1 MWLDISAFTGDYW
14 NMTKTGL
21 NNIPSRKAF
30 FLVAAMFCFFCM
42 GCGVSKKHP
51 SVEFRYQ
58 QEEAVKD
65 LQAKDF
71 SYPQARFVV
80 LSDPHYYHPS
90 LGTSGP
96 DFEAYIRDDRKMLA
110 KSDEILDAAIEQT
123 RREKADF
130 ILICGDLTKD
140 GEKINHRHVAEKIE
154 NLHPSADIYVVP
166 GNHDVENGISRRYTK
181 EGAEPVKTVSPAE
194 FKKIYADYG
203 YAAPLDADAAS
214 LSYVVE
220 PVPGLWVLALD
231 SCLWRKNKPGK
242 HPVTDGRFS
251 GQTLKWIEEMLIRA
265 KQQEKAVL
273 AFMHHGLMEH
283 YPANEKYYGEYVV
296 DNSDTLTRLFAA
308 YGVRLVF
315 TGHFHAQDITA
326 KNPEQQESR
335 VFDVE
340 TGSLVTYPCPYRTV
354 AFSGHGTCT
363 IESRFIESIDSV
375 DTDFPDYARDFAFR
389 GIVGLADKALEEYWV
404 SEKGRDILAPQI
416 AEAYVAHLEGDEKP
430 PEEVLTTKGTGLMGR
445 IVVFFQKDLVQG
457 WQTDFWP
464 TDNRLTID
472 FKDDANST
480 APSAHRTARP

>member
-1 MWLDISAFTGDYW
+1 MA
-14 NMTKTGL
+14 NTGL

-30 FLVAAMFCFFCM
+30 FLLAVMFCFFCM
-42 GCGVSKKHP
+42 GCGVSKHP
-51 SVEFRYQ
+51 PVEFRYQ

-65 LQAKDF
+65 LQTKKF
-71 SYPQARFVV
+71 SYPRARFIV

-96 DFEAYIRDDRKMLA
+96 DFKAYIRDDRKMLA
-110 KSDEILDAAIEQT
+110 KSDEILDAAIE
-123 RREKADF
+123 RVKREKADF

-140 GEKINHRHVAEKIE
+140 GEEINHRHVAEKIG
-154 NLHPSADIYVVP
+154 NLHPSADVYVVP
-166 GNHDVENGISRRYTK
+166 GNHDVANGISRRYTK
-181 EGAEPVKTVSPAE
+181 DGTEPVPSVSPEE

-203 YAAPLDADAAS
+203 YASPLDTDETS

-231 SCLWRKNKPGK
+231 SCLWRENEPGR
-242 HPVTDGRFS
+242 HPVTDGRFP
-251 GQTLKWIEEMLIRA
+251 GQTLKWIEDVLIRA

-283 YPANEKYYGEYVV
+283 YPANEKYYGQYVV

-326 KNPEQQESR
+326 KDPEQTAGR

-354 AFSGHGTCT
+354 AFSGDGTCT
-363 IESRFIESIDSV
+363 IESRFIKSIDAM
-375 DTDFPDYARDFAFR
+375 DTGFPDYARDFAFR
-389 GIVGLADKALEEYWV
+389 GTVGLADKVLEGYWV
-404 SEKGRDILAPQI
+404 SEKGREILAPQI
-416 AEAYVAHLEGDEKP
+416 AEAYVAHLEGDENKP
-430 PEEVLTTKGTGLMGR
+430 EQVLNAEGTGLMGR
-445 IVVFFQKDLVQG
+445 IVVSFQKDLVKG
-457 WQTDFWP
+457 WQTDLWP
-464 TDNRLTID
+464 ADNHLTID
-472 FKDDANST
+472 FKDDST
-480 APSAHRTARP
+480 SNDHRH

>member
-1 MWLDISAFTGDYW
+1 MA
-14 NMTKTGL
+14 KTGL
-21 NNIPSRKAF
+21 DNIPFSKAF
-30 FLVAAMFCFFCM
+30 FLVAAMLCFFCA
-42 GCGVSKKHP
+42 GCGGSKHP
-51 SVEFRYQ
+51 PVELRYQ

-65 LQAKDF
+65 LQAKDV
-71 SYPQARFVV
+71 SYPQTRFVV

-110 KSDEILDAAIEQT
+110 KSDEILDAAIE
-123 RREKADF
+123 RVSREKADF

-154 NLHPSADIYVVP
+154 NLHTSADVYVVP
-166 GNHDVENGISRRYTK
+166 GNHDVANGISRRYTK
-181 EGAEPVKTVSPAE
+181 DGTEPVASVSPEE

-203 YAAPLDADAAS
+203 YASCLDADAAS

-231 SCLWRKNKPGK
+231 SCLWRENEAGK
-242 HPVTDGRFS
+242 HPVTDGRFP
-251 GQTLKWIEEMLIRA
+251 GQTLKWIEEVLIRA
-265 KQQEKAVL
+265 RQQEKAVL

-283 YPANEKYYGEYVV
+283 YPANEKYYGQYVV
-296 DNSDTLTRLFAA
+296 DKSDTLTRLFAA

-315 TGHFHAQDITA
+315 TGHFHAQDITT
-326 KNPEQQESR
+326 KSPEQQAAR

-354 AFSGHGTCT
+354 AFSGDGTCT

-375 DTDFPDYARDFAFR
+375 DKDFPDYARDFAFR
-389 GIVGLADKALEEYWV
+389 GTIGLADKALEGYWV

-445 IVVFFQKDLVQG
+445 IVGFSQKDLVHG
-457 WQTDFWP
+457 WWTDLRP
-464 TDNRLTID
+464 ADNSLTID
-472 FKDDANST
+472 FENS
-480 APSAHRTARP
+480 AGSNDHRH